1 METGNPIQQDW
12 LSECVIDVDDDTAA
26 TAATAATA
34 ESGNATQSDT
44 PLGATLPL
52 FAEPEQHALVVAKAT
67 GREKLQRQ
75 LRGSWVKQ
83 AGHSSNSRELEEIG
97 RCALGAADPVL
108 EHLNSAMD
116 LAYSLRPRAPQ
127 LSKRLSKTAGV
138 LICRHLVAALKLA
151 DAAQH
156 AKN

>member
-12 LSECVIDVDDDTAA
+12 LSEFLTGANDDTSEA
-26 TAATAATA
+26 TDRGNTAQP
-34 ESGNATQSDT
+34 NT
-44 PLGATLPL
+44 PVGATLPL

-67 GREKLQRQ
+67 GRDKLQRQ
-75 LRGSWVKQ
+75 LKGSWVGQ
-83 AGHSSNSRELEEIG
+83 VSQLGDSSESEETG
-97 RCALGAADPVL
+97 RHALGTTDPVL

-116 LAYSLRPRAPQ
+116 LAYSLRKRSPQ
-127 LSKRLSKTAGV
+127 RSYRQSKTAGV

-156 AKN
+156 AKS